1 MIEHLRLA
9 RLMNLSVLDL
19 FSRMHSW
26 MFRRSRVL
34 TTGMKRLNSSAAPQP
49 SASEQQGGFWA
60 GFTANAAA
68 VGVYSTILAAT
79 CGAAVCAQR
88 AIDSTD
94 KKLAVAE
101 EKINSTERTI
111 KNVTDSTDKKL
122 EVAEQKIK
130 NAELRIKLAEHKTA
144 KEVAEAELRVAEKF
158 LMYGYVEEYSSYQKK
173 ALPLKVKVFLILFDS
188 AVSVFS

>member
-1 MIEHLRLA
+1 MLR
-9 RLMNLSVLDL
+9 S
-19 FSRMHSW
+19 
-26 MFRRSRVL
+26 VL

-49 SASEQQGGFWA
+49 SASEKQGGFWA

-68 VGVYSTILAAT
+68 VGVYSTILAVT

-88 AIDSTD
+88 AI
-94 KKLAVAE
+94 
-101 EKINSTERTI
+101 
-111 KNVTDSTDKKL
+111 DSTDKKL

-158 LMYGYVEEYSSYQKK
+158 LMYGYVEEY
-173 ALPLKVKVFLILFDS
+173 
-188 AVSVFS
+188 

>member
-1 MIEHLRLA
+1 M
-9 RLMNLSVLDL
+9 
-19 FSRMHSW
+19 
-26 MFRRSRVL
+26 RSRVL

-49 SASEQQGGFWA
+49 SASEKKGVFWA

-101 EKINSTERTI
+101 EKIKS
-111 KNVTDSTDKKL
+111 VTDSTDKKL

-158 LMYGYVEEYSSYQKK
+158 LMYGYVEEYSGYQKK
-173 ALPLKVKVFLILFDS
+173 ALPLKVKGVFDFI
-188 AVSVFS
+188 